1 MIKRKIGFPV
11 LMVGIVLLDQLV
23 KWYVVSNI
31 PINESRPF
39 IPHILSLSYLRNYGA
54 AYSLLQN
61 QQFLFL
67 VLTFLLIPAFI
78 FLFVKR
84 IKGNLPILFALS
96 FLIAGGIGNFIDR
109 MRWGYVVDMFQT
121 EFINFPVFNV
131 ADSFLTIG
139 VIWLMVTLFMEE
151 KNASNN

>member
-1 MIKRKIGFPV
+1 MKRKIGFPV